1 MEATVRDLVRINGRK
16 IYSVSPDTTLI
27 DTLRLMADYQIGA
40 VLVLD
45 AGGALVG
52 IFSERDYAR
61 KSVEREDLGRGTPI
75 SELMTPDVITVS
87 PERTVQECMEFV
99 TRRRIRHIPVADEA
113 NGLIGLVSIG
123 DLVKAALGEK
133 EALLDEK
140 HRLIRQ
146 LENYVS
152 GSSS

>member
-1 MEATVRDLVRINGRK
+1 METTVGDLIRINGRK
-16 IYSVSPDTTLI
+16 IYSVTPDTTLI
-27 DTLRLMADYQIGA
+27 DTLRLMADYKIGA

-45 AGGALVG
+45 ASGVLVG

-61 KSVEREDLGRGTPI
+61 KSVERDDLGRETPI
-75 SELMTPDVITVS
+75 KELMTPDVITVS

-99 TRRRIRHIPVADEA
+99 TRRRIRHIPVVDEA

-140 HRLIRQ
+140 QRLIRQ